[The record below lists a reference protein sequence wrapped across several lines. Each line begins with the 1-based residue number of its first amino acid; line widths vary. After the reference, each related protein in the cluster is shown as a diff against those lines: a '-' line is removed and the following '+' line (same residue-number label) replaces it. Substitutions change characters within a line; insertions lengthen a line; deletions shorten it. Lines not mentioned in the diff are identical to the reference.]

1 MIHFADDTHLSY
13 ASKKLSTTESV
24 MNCESKKLTEW
35 LRSNKLSLNS
45 GKSVIFRSKTKQEL
59 NEITIKINKSKLSPV
74 PNVSY
79 LSVVLDEFLS
89 WDAHVN
95 KFCKKLAQTNGILSK
110 LRHYVP
116 QKTCISVYFSLF
128 YSFILYGS
136 LAWQFTSKTNL
147 NRVLIL
153 QKKYLRIITF
163 SFYKDHKLLK
173 LRDILEL
180 EIITFFYNFSINELP
195 KSVCSIFNLVHE
207 VHTRNTRNNLVIYI
221 PRMSTSRYGNHSLR
235 GDGASLWNKFFKDFF
250 PSHDL

>member
-1 MIHFADDTHLSY
+1 
-13 ASKKLSTTESV
+13 
-24 MNCESKKLTEW
+24 MNCELKKLTEW

-45 GKSVIFRSKTKQEL
+45 GKSELVIFRSKTKKEL
-59 NEITIKINKSKLSPV
+59 DEITIKINKSKLSPV
-74 PNVSY
+74 PNVNY
-79 LSVVLDEFLS
+79 LGVVLDEFLS
-89 WDAHVN
+89 SDAHVN
-95 KFCKKLAQTNGILSK
+95 KLCKKLAQTNGILSK

-207 VHTRNTRNNLVIYI
+207 VHTRNTHNNLVIYI
-221 PRMSTSRYGNHSLR
+221 PRMSTS
-235 GDGASLWNKFFKDFF
+235 
-250 PSHDL
+250 